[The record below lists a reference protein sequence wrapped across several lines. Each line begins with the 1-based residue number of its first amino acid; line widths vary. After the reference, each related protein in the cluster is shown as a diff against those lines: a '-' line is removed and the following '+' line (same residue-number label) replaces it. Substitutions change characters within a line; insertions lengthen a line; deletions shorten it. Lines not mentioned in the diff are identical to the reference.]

1 MNIVKL
7 VASLAVLIVSSSGF
21 AQSVAGVDR
30 PEIKVGDVWTI
41 QRKDVASGRIVGTGV
56 NKVVSSAA
64 GEFEVEIEFS
74 SGRKT
79 RSGYDGELN
88 QVSNNGQRIATP
100 RRLYSFPLSVGK
112 KWEYK
117 FSGRNR
123 EDNGNLNDST
133 EVEVVA
139 LETVTVPAGTFEA
152 FKIVATGSYNNSNGS
167 TTWGGSTYRTYWYAP
182 KAKRAVRFEYKD
194 TGPRGVWN
202 HFVDELTKF
211 ETPN

>member
-41 QRKDVASGRIVGTGV
+41 QRKDVASGRIVGTDV
-56 NKVVSSAA
+56 NKVVSLAA

-88 QVSNNGQRIATP
+88 PVSNNGQRIATP
-100 RRLYSFPLSVGK
+100 RRMYSFPLSVGK

-202 HFVDELTKF
+202 HFVEELTMF
-211 ETPN
+211 ESPN